1 MVQGNI
7 FLTLDKFSTNDCFLY
22 KNVTWTK
29 QLLDIAIV
37 EHTTFK
43 IFNVYPFG

>member
-7 FLTLDKFSTNDCFLY
+7 FLALDKFSTNDCFLH

-29 QLLDIAIV
+29 QLLDIAVV
-37 EHTTFK
+37 EHITLK
-43 IFNVYPFG
+43 ISDAYSYG